1 MSQRDRPRCI
11 DCGAQQVTL
20 DNRGRCIECFAAYQ
34 SNAANDPS
42 EYEDDITLPKVP
54 SMPEDDLIPVQWTL
68 MLPRDT
74 VAFIEREA
82 HRRTEEHRRT
92 APDSTASITVES
104 LASEYLYAGA
114 LLAFLELSETLSDDD
129 KDPYFPPVPQDG
141 DD

>member
-1 MSQRDRPRCI
+1 
-11 DCGAQQVTL
+11 
-20 DNRGRCIECFAAYQ
+20 
-34 SNAANDPS
+34 
-42 EYEDDITLPKVP
+42 
-54 SMPEDDLIPVQWTL
+54 

-82 HRRTEEHRRT
+82 YRRTEEHRRT

-114 LLAFLELSETLSDDD
+114 LLVFLELSETLSDDD
-129 KDPYFPPVPQDG
+129 KDRYFPPVPQDA